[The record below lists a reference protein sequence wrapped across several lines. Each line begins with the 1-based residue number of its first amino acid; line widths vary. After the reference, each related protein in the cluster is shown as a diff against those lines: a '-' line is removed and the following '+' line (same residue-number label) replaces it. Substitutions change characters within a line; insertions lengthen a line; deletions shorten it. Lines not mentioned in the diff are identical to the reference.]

1 MSLPMRCLLLLLILL
16 VGSACARSSIETSGH
31 PDCLANGDAT
41 NAKFWSD
48 PELRG
53 SGVVGT
59 NCPGSTCSFRA
70 LLSFSGVI
78 PSLERSDE
86 VEIIAEYAVLDLDR
100 GAIGLSHPWILL
112 VSKEALTAPSY
123 AVRPTSGKD
132 LQIKLPRTLKPG
144 LGWKLSSEGL
154 AHCEEVSSL
163 AAQPSRVAVTGS

>member
-1 MSLPMRCLLLLLILL
+1 M
-16 VGSACARSSIETSGH
+16 
-31 PDCLANGDAT
+31 
-41 NAKFWSD
+41 
-48 PELRG
+48 
-53 SGVVGT
+53 
-59 NCPGSTCSFRA
+59 
-70 LLSFSGVI
+70 
-78 PSLERSDE
+78 ERSDE

-163 AAQPSRVAVTGS
+163 AAQPSRVALSGSDGQLDGADLSLAVVNVMTGEVLSVIR